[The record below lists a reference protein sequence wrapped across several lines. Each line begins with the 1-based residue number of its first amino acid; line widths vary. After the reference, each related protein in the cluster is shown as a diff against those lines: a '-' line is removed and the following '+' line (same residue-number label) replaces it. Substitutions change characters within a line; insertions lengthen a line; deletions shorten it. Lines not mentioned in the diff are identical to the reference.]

1 MAAANLTEFVTAS
14 ARNWSKGMADN
25 VTKHNALLRYL
36 QNGRIVTANGGR
48 VIDEA
53 IIYPTNPNT
62 SIKWYTGY
70 DTFSPPVTSEVLD
83 AAEFDWKQL
92 GAFIAIS
99 GLEKLQNSGEG
110 RRYDLAKARL
120 EQVQALLNNTLGA
133 AIYNA
138 GTVSNQ
144 IGGLQQLVADDPTA
158 AGVVG
163 GINQQTYTF
172 WRNQTQGSMS
182 TQLTASTIKPAMN
195 SLWLNCLRG
204 QDKPSV
210 ILADNYT
217 FSTYWAALQEQ
228 ARFTDADTADAGFA
242 NLAYM
247 AARVLYDYQAPS
259 GHMYYLNLSSLK
271 FKKAPG
277 ELFEVGAARTIQNA
291 DYDVIPIFMAG
302 NLTVNN
308 RSLNG
313 VLLSKI
319 TP

>member
-25 VTKHNALLRYL
+25 VTQHNALLMYL
-36 QNGRIVTANGGR
+36 KNGRIRTANGGR
-48 VIDEA
+48 TIDEA

-83 AAEFDWKQL
+83 AAEFQWKQL

-120 EQVQALLNNTLGA
+120 EQVQALLSNTLGA

-138 GTVSNQ
+138 GTVNNQ

-158 AGVVG
+158 AGTVG

-182 TQLTASTIKPAMN
+182 VVLTDSTVKAAMN
-195 SLWLNCLRG
+195 ALYLKCLRG
-204 QDKPSV
+204 QDKPTV
-210 ILADNYT
+210 ILADNYLY
-217 FSTYWAALQEQ
+217 STYWASLQEQ
-228 ARFTDADTADAGFA
+228 ARFTDSKVADAGFD
-242 NLAYM
+242 NLKYKS
-247 AARVLYDYQAPS
+247 AAVLYDYQAPA
-259 GHMYYLNLSSLK
+259 GHMYMLNLTSLF

-313 VLLSKI
+313 VLLSDP

>member
-182 TQLTASTIKPAMN
+182 TQLTASTIKAAMN

-228 ARFTDADTADAGFA
+228 ARFTDTDTADAGFA

-247 AARVLYDYQAPS
+247 AARVLYDYQAPA